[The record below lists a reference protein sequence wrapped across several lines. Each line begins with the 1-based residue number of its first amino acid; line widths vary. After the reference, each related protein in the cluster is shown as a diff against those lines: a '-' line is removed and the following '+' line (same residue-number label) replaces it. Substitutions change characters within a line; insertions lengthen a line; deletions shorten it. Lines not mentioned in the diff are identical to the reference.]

1 MKRIYCAGALVF
13 SLLLGVMRAADLFW
27 NTDAETGFLRSG
39 SVALRYAFMLFC
51 TLLILL
57 AGHSVPLGQ
66 PCGLRAENAP
76 WMRSSNLLFIPLALC
91 CELYGFL
98 FLLNRV
104 FGVPVRTHTSR
115 HAMDHL
121 RLYYLRQFADGV
133 HAALFVVFGIW
144 CLFLFFENLTRILH
158 GQWMLTF
165 GMLGSTAF
173 YLHTVLCFIERPSS
187 LFRTVPVVHIL
198 SALSGLLF
206 VTALLRALY
215 LPYSFHT
222 ARALCRSGLLSFFF
236 CTCLALPQAVWQFVL
251 GGAALAPLILAVG
264 FGCLGLA
271 GAACARCTARVRE
284 WESPP

>member
-1 MKRIYCAGALVF
+1 
-13 SLLLGVMRAADLFW
+13 
-27 NTDAETGFLRSG
+27 
-39 SVALRYAFMLFC
+39 
-51 TLLILL
+51 
-57 AGHSVPLGQ
+57 
-66 PCGLRAENAP
+66 
-76 WMRSSNLLFIPLALC
+76 
-91 CELYGFL
+91 
-98 FLLNRV
+98 
-104 FGVPVRTHTSR
+104 
-115 HAMDHL
+115 
-121 RLYYLRQFADGV
+121 
-133 HAALFVVFGIW
+133 
-144 CLFLFFENLTRILH
+144 
-158 GQWMLTF
+158 
-165 GMLGSTAF
+165 MLGSTAF
-173 YLHTVLCFIERPSS
+173 YLPTVLCFIERPSS